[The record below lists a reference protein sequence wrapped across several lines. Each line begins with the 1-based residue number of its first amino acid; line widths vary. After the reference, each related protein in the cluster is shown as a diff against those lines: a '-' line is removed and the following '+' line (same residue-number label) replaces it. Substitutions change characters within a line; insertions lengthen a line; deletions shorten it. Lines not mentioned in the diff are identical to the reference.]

1 MNIDTAMNCLWAEVA
16 RYNEDSRVRE
26 AWQTL
31 KSEVLGQPA
40 HNSSS
45 HEMPSLEEVI
55 SGICCVDRHLPIGD
69 AFNSGIERCYNYIA
83 RHFGH

>member
-31 KSEVLGQPA
+31 KTAVSEQTA
-40 HNSSS
+40 HNSAIVPCAIYGEKHDTCKLWFNCSC
-45 HEMPSLEEVI
+45 
-55 SGICCVDRHLPIGD
+55 GDLPCG
-69 AFNSGIERCYNYIA
+69 IA
-83 RHFGH
+83 RHQ